1 MKNGQKIQAD
11 YYAMAKKLA
20 RDVTFSGAT
29 QKNRPIIIPSPKNA
43 REITM
48 PMSAVSKGK
57 PFIDPKKLPSPF
69 NKTPFNF
76 LYNIL

>member
-29 QKNRPIIIPSPKNA
+29 QKNRPIIIPSPKIA
-43 REITM
+43 REITKN
-48 PMSAVSKGK
+48 V
-57 PFIDPKKLPSPF
+57 
-69 NKTPFNF
+69 F
-76 LYNIL
+76 LNSYVLYSF